1 MSKKGH
7 STYETREGD
16 KISYKKDFHIDTT
29 ILDILKRNHKI
40 YDLLFKIEDLLQD
53 KISEKLLWK
62 VEDIRDDI
70 THLLIDNN
78 FQLNDFRL
86 LPDNE

>member
-7 STYETREGD
+7 STFENRQGN

-29 ILDILKRNHKI
+29 IEDILERNHKI
-40 YDLLFKIEDLLQD
+40 YDLLFKIENLLED

-62 VEDIRDDI
+62 IEDITEDIRF
-70 THLLIDNN
+70 LLIDNN
-78 FQLNDFRL
+78 FKLDDFRL